1 MFVPM
6 HATFDVSSLRS
17 WNIPLHFVRCT
28 ESALFRADVKVE
40 DKTSENEHLIPSLKW
55 KNTQRITYSLVPKEN
70 SVFKVLEAPSTSFS
84 QKRDLIFKLSNKHR
98 GALLPKG

>member
-55 KNTQRITYSLVPKEN
+55 KKYTKNNLLS
-70 SVFKVLEAPSTSFS
+70 SS
-84 QKRDLIFKLSNKHR
+84 KRKQCFQS
-98 GALLPKG
+98 P